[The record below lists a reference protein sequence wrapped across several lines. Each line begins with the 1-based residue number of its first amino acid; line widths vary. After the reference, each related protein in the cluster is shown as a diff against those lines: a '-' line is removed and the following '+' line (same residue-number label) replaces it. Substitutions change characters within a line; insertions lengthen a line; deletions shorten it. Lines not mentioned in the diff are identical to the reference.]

1 MLLVMVKPTVIFSQ
15 EQPNIWMFQTSNLTE
30 KRVKKVRPA
39 VSDDFLEYKC
49 SLDVIK
55 FDILAADASKFNL

>member
-15 EQPNIWMFQTSNLTE
+15 EQPNIWMFQTSKLTE
-30 KRVKKVRPA
+30 KRVKKVKPA
-39 VSDDFLEYKC
+39 VSDDFLEYNC